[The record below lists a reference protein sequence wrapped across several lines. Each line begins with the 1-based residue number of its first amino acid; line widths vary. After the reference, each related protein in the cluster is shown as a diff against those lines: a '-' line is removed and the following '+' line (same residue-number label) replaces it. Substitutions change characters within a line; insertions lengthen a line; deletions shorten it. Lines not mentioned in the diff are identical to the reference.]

1 MMKMLKI
8 SSGLLLVISL
18 LFSQPV
24 LAVPTLQTY
33 IVGGTAGTLGP
44 DEDTWFT
51 GTSPFSL
58 IVAGAYGPNTKSL
71 TEVTLLLSVPQ
82 GQTGTI
88 TIAGGDVGATLLTT
102 RREIDGT
109 GLYNP
114 ETNADIDLL
123 TNAAG
128 IDGYTSKNFLPAGT
142 KDNNHYPFK
151 EGVSYFLIYGI
162 GDFHNNGTIHNYN
175 AENGSITPE
184 GNGEEKTF
192 TVSVGGFTWAHFDAY
207 GYETNQLGNKNFV
220 STWEINPGSHDS
232 TYIIPAPGAILLGG
246 IGVALVGWLRRRRT
260 I

>member
-33 IVGGTAGTLGP
+33 IVGGTAGTLGF

-58 IVAGAYGPNTKSL
+58 IVAGAYGPKTVSL
-71 TEVTLLLSVPQ
+71 KEVTLLLSVPQ

-102 RREIDGT
+102 RKEIDST

-114 ETNADIDLL
+114 ETNANIDLL

-128 IDGYTSKNFLPAGT
+128 IDGYTSKNFLPAGVT
-142 KDNNHYPFK
+142 FNNHYPFK

-162 GDFHNNGTIHNYN
+162 GDFDKILHAVSNY
-175 AENGSITPE
+175 TTE
-184 GNGEEKTF
+184 GPIEYNIADGEEKTF

-207 GYETNQLGNKNFV
+207 GYETNQLGKKFV